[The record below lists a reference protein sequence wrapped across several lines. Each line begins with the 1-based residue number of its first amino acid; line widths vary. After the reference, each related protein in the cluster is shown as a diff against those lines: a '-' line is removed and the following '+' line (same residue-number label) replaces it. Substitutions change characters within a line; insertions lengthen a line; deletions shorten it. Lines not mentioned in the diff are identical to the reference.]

1 MTNSDKILEFAK
13 NNGGYILSKQVKD
26 LGMDSMTLTR
36 LVKKNKLER
45 VSSGY
50 YVLKD
55 ELSDDY
61 YKYQLK
67 ANNCVFS
74 YNTALF
80 LHDLSDRTPLY
91 FDLTV
96 IKGYNGNLISDNN
109 IILHY
114 VEKNVLDLGIMTIK
128 SPFGMDIK
136 VYDTERTICD
146 IIKSK
151 NKMDIEVF
159 SNALKKYANSKN
171 KDLNKLMKYAKILK
185 IEKKVREYM
194 EVLL

>member
-1 MTNSDKILEFAK
+1 MTNLDKILEFAK
-13 NNGGYILSKQVKD
+13 NNDGYILSKQVKD
-26 LGMDSMTLTR
+26 LEIDSMALTR

-55 ELSDDY
+55 ELSDEY

-67 ANNCVFS
+67 AKKCVFS

-114 VEKNVLDLGIMTIK
+114 VEKNVLDLGVMTIK
-128 SPFGMDIK
+128 SPFGMNIK

-146 IIKSK
+146 IIRSK

-185 IEKKVREYM
+185 IDKKVREYM